1 MDAGVTIFSIA
12 YVIILIV
19 PGIIFKRFY
28 FQGAFSKQFNSGLFA
43 DRIITSL
50 FWGIIVQILGLLS
63 YSRIINIKYADFKVR
78 ALLFYKNV
86 LGNSLPNLSLS
97 QLLNI
102 LLYSM
107 YSVCLAAALGLFFY
121 KIVRA
126 LQLDLK
132 SPAFRFTNH
141 WHYYFRGEILQ
152 TKEFNG
158 NAIGKV
164 ISTEVDVMTKDN
176 NGKSNL
182 FSGLLTQYTLNQN
195 HEIEALYLTGSSRFS
210 QTSGNTKVIP
220 GDIFIIPYATVQ
232 NLNIRYNFQVK
243 PRKEVLK
250 YIVLGFSGLIL
261 LLCLSYPWFTEI
273 SIWKKLLGTISLF
286 ISWLFLATLLM
297 SFFEPSNGATKT
309 SFWGK
314 ITLSV
319 GLAVMLFLS
328 NLIFQFW

>member
-12 YVIILIV
+12 YIVILIV

-50 FWGIIVQILGLLS
+50 FWGILVQIISLLS
-63 YSRIINIKYADFKVR
+63 YSRIINIKYSEFKTR
-78 ALLFYKNV
+78 ALVLYKDV
-86 LGNSLPNLSLS
+86 LGNNLPNLSLS
-97 QLLNI
+97 QLVNI

-121 KIVRA
+121 KLVRA
-126 LQLDLK
+126 LKLDLR
-132 SPAFRFTNH
+132 SPAFRFLNH

-158 NAIGKV
+158 NSIGKV
-164 ISTEVDVMTKDN
+164 ISTEVDVMTKDDD
-176 NGKSNL
+176 GKSNL
-182 FSGLLTQYTLNQN
+182 FSGLLTQYTLNQK
-195 HEIEALYLTGSSRFS
+195 HELEALYLTGCTRFS
-210 QTSGNTKVIP
+210 QSLGATKVIP

-232 NLNIRYNFQVK
+232 NLNIRYNFQIK
-243 PRKEVLK
+243 QKKEWFK
-250 YIVLGFSGLIL
+250 YIVMGFSGLVL
-261 LLCLSYPWFTEI
+261 LFSLSYPWFTDI
-273 SIWKKLLGTISLF
+273 SIWKKILGTFLLF
-286 ISWLFLATLLM
+286 TSWLFLATLLM

-309 SFWGK
+309 SNGGK
-314 ITLSV
+314 VVLSI
-319 GLAVMLFLS
+319 GLVVMLILS